1 MPMKPLSSS
10 SHQGLFSSF
19 FKILSLQVKPFW
31 VELGYFMIFS
41 FLGFL
46 ALNVTKPRTLPSFRP
61 HNLDVFFTSVSATTV
76 SSMSTVEMEVF
87 SNAQLVFMT
96 ILMFLGGEAFTSF
109 LRLQLMKLKLVKK
122 QSVLQNNDAFDHS
135 SSINLDNKLEHAVIN
150 PMEDSHHEAIAKLKS
165 IRLLTYVVF
174 GYILVVILLGSSLVS
189 IYITFIPCAK
199 QILNEKGLNLHTFS
213 IFTTVSTFANCG
225 FVPTN
230 ENMMVFKQNSG
241 LLLILIP
248 QILLGNTLYAPSLRF
263 VIWFLWKFTK
273 RQEFENILKNSKRV
287 GYSHIFPRFETI
299 AIAITVLAFIS
310 VQFVAFFVN
319 TRHTGQ
325 SVFDISSFSPAI
337 IVLFAL
343 MMYLSSS
350 TTFLP
355 VDNHEERLKTKEK
368 INRRKRRSLVKYIS
382 FSQPSCLVIFTIL
395 ICLVEKDKTKNDTL
409 NFNVP
414 NIAFEVISAYGTV
427 GMSVGYGCA
436 RQIKPDGHCKDTT
449 YGFAGK

>member
-10 SHQGLFSSF
+10 SHQ
-19 FKILSLQVKPFW
+19 
-31 VELGYFMIFS
+31 
-41 FLGFL
+41 GFL

-135 SSINLDNKLEHAVIN
+135 SSSNGEVIN

-174 GYILVVILLGSSLVS
+174 GYILVIILLGSSLVS

-287 GYSHIFPRFETI
+287 GYSHIFPCFETI

-310 VQFVAFFVN
+310 VQFVAFCSLEWNSEATAGLSTYQKLVGSLFEVVN

-343 MMYLSSS
+343 MM
-350 TTFLP
+350 
-355 VDNHEERLKTKEK
+355 
-368 INRRKRRSLVKYIS
+368 
-382 FSQPSCLVIFTIL
+382 
-395 ICLVEKDKTKNDTL
+395 
-409 NFNVP
+409 
-414 NIAFEVISAYGTV
+414 
-427 GMSVGYGCA
+427 
-436 RQIKPDGHCKDTT
+436 
-449 YGFAGK
+449 

>member
-1 MPMKPLSSS
+1 MVTDTVSSNHPTTASEQAEKEVAEELKTMDGESVPLTKENEIKPKEEDSPSPVV
-10 SHQGLFSSF
+10 
-19 FKILSLQVKPFW
+19 SLTEQVVKPFW

-135 SSINLDNKLEHAVIN
+135 SSSNGE
-150 PMEDSHHEAIAKLKS
+150 
-165 IRLLTYVVF
+165 
-174 GYILVVILLGSSLVS
+174 
-189 IYITFIPCAK
+189 
-199 QILNEKGLNLHTFS
+199 
-213 IFTTVSTFANCG
+213 
-225 FVPTN
+225 
-230 ENMMVFKQNSG
+230 G

-310 VQFVAFFVN
+310 VQFVAFCSLEWNSEATAGLSTYQKLVGSLFEVVN

-343 MMYLSSS
+343 MM
-350 TTFLP
+350 
-355 VDNHEERLKTKEK
+355 
-368 INRRKRRSLVKYIS
+368 
-382 FSQPSCLVIFTIL
+382 
-395 ICLVEKDKTKNDTL
+395 
-409 NFNVP
+409 
-414 NIAFEVISAYGTV
+414 
-427 GMSVGYGCA
+427 
-436 RQIKPDGHCKDTT
+436 
-449 YGFAGK
+449 

>member
-1 MPMKPLSSS
+1 MATDTVSSNHPTTASEQAEKEVAEELKTMDGESVPLTKENEIKTKEEDSPSPVVS
-10 SHQGLFSSF
+10 LTEQVVWTAETTTKGLG
-19 FKILSLQVKPFW
+19 IVLLAP
-31 VELGYFMIFS
+31 
-41 FLGFL
+41 GFL

-135 SSINLDNKLEHAVIN
+135 SSSNGEVI
-150 PMEDSHHEAIAKLKS
+150 
-165 IRLLTYVVF
+165 
-174 GYILVVILLGSSLVS
+174 ILLGSSLVS

-287 GYSHIFPRFETI
+287 GYSHIFPCFETI

-310 VQFVAFFVN
+310 VQFVAFCSLEWNSEATAGLSTYQKLVGSLFEVVN

-343 MMYLSSS
+343 MM
-350 TTFLP
+350 
-355 VDNHEERLKTKEK
+355 
-368 INRRKRRSLVKYIS
+368 
-382 FSQPSCLVIFTIL
+382 
-395 ICLVEKDKTKNDTL
+395 
-409 NFNVP
+409 
-414 NIAFEVISAYGTV
+414 
-427 GMSVGYGCA
+427 
-436 RQIKPDGHCKDTT
+436 
-449 YGFAGK
+449 